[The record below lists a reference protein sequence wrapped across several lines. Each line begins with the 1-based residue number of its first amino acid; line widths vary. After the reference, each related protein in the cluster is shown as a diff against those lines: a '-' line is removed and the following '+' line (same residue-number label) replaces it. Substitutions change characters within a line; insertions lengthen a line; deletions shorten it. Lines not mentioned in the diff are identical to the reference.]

1 MMKTRFLVLISIAT
15 LFFAGKIAA
24 QEVLVPLAFNPEQ
37 AADAARMASHRSAA
51 AFPVDTV
58 AFYSIGMRENFAL
71 ESHRPDTALWEL
83 DPVYLTN
90 AVGPGVYINRT
101 WPMSPVN
108 IGVCTFDGLKYNGE
122 PYNAAATPN
131 STGRCDELVSRPI
144 DLSKEITTPPNF
156 QVLSVADSVYLSFWY
171 QAGGRG
177 YMPNV
182 QDSIL
187 LDFNIPAWNQ
197 PPYDQFN
204 MNWKNVWY
212 KEGYNAGSDTS
223 FHIVMIKLDS
233 ASYFTP
239 GFRFRFRNYASQCG
253 SNDHWHIDNIF
264 MKSNR
269 TQNDTV
275 IHEVAFVYQMP
286 SFIEGFQAMPAD
298 HYKPTPYMIDT
309 IGITIRNNSTAARN
323 CSYTCDV
330 LDASGASIYTHP
342 LATDGNLLPFTAIG
356 YENQQ
361 TMSRP
366 AIYPANYSSGFLPF
380 GTNDTGFYII
390 RHKLLDGTIRVD
402 SADFRQNFYNY
413 YAYDDGTAEVGYG
426 VYGQYSQL
434 AVKFTMPSYAVNN
447 DTLTAI
453 QMYFL
458 PVLDINNLQ
467 LREFTLKVWADGGNQ
482 PGAVIYSKQHQ
493 NPDYLFETPNRFISY
508 NIDSFILQ
516 LTPSQ
521 TYYIGWEQQAIDRL
535 YIGYDFNTDH
545 SDKVYYNS
553 TGNWQPSIFDG
564 SPMIRPVFGKRY
576 PIGEDATGLHEN
588 NALTFSV
595 FPNPAN
601 DLITIA
607 GLKNE
612 GNALVSLFDIS
623 GREVMVTQQLNAN
636 GTLDV
641 SQLSAGAY
649 FVQLKKANGE
659 LIGTQRLII
668 SR

>member
-1 MMKTRFLVLISIAT
+1 MMKTLFSFLTFSTA
-15 LFFAGKIAA
+15 LFFAGKISA
-24 QEVLVPLAFNPEQ
+24 QEVLVPLAGNPIQ
-37 AADAARMASHRSAA
+37 AEEAARLASQRSAA
-51 AFPVDTV
+51 AFPTDTV
-58 AFYSIGMRENFAL
+58 LLYTTGIRDNFAL

-83 DPVYLTN
+83 DAVYLTN
-90 AVGPGVYINRT
+90 AVGPGVFVNRT
-101 WPMSPVN
+101 WAMSPMN
-108 IGVCTFDGLKYNGE
+108 IGVCTFDGLKWNGE
-122 PYNAAATPN
+122 PYNALSPQN

-144 DLSKEITTPPNF
+144 DLSREMITSTTFNT
-156 QVLSVADSVYLSFWY
+156 LSVGDSVYLSFWY

-177 YMPNV
+177 YMPNA

-197 PPYDQFN
+197 PPYDQFT
-204 MNWKNVWY
+204 MNWKNIWY

-223 FHIVMIKLDS
+223 FHLVMIKLDS

-253 SNDHWHIDNIF
+253 SNDHWHLDNVYI
-264 MKSNR
+264 KSNR

-275 IHEVAFVYQMP
+275 LNEVSFVYQMP

-298 HYKPTPYMIDT
+298 HYKPSAYMIDT
-309 IGITIRNNSTAARN
+309 AGVFIRNNSTVARN
-323 CSYTCDV
+323 CGYTFDV
-330 LDASGASIYTHP
+330 LNSSGTPIYSYLP
-342 LATDGNLLPFTAIG
+342 VANNGNLLPFDSIG
-356 YENQQ
+356 YDNQQ
-361 TMSRP
+361 NQARP
-366 AIYPANYSSGFLPF
+366 AIFPANFINGFPSF
-380 GTNDTGFYII
+380 APQDTGFYII
-390 RHKLLDGTIRVD
+390 RHKLIDGARID

-426 VYGQYSQL
+426 VYGQYSQI
-434 AVKFTMPSYAVNN
+434 AVKFTMPAVAVNN

-453 QMYFL
+453 HMYFL
-458 PVLDINNLQ
+458 PVMDITNIRQ
-467 LREFTLKVWADGGNQ
+467 RDFTLKVWADGGNQ
-482 PGAVIYSKQHQ
+482 PGTVLYSQLHQH
-493 NPDYLFETPNRFISY
+493 PDYVFETPNRFYSY
-508 NIDSFILQ
+508 DSIGLV
-516 LTPSQ
+516 LSPSQ

-545 SDKVYYNS
+545 SDKVYYNT
-553 TGNWQPSIFDG
+553 TGNWQPSIFNG
-564 SPMIRPVFGKRY
+564 SPMIRPVFGKEY
-576 PIGEDATGLHEN
+576 PWGQDVTGIHEN
-588 NALTFSV
+588 TAVTFSV

-612 GNALVSLFDIS
+612 GNTLVSLFDIS
-623 GREVMVTQQLNAN
+623 GREVIVTQQLNAN

-641 SQLSAGAY
+641 SQLSTGAY